1 MSKILVDTIDT
12 RSGTSTLTVGS
23 SNLTTLTKA
32 SGVNT
37 NGLSISMAMCYRLTT
52 DKSISAAAATVIDGN
67 WEKADTDDAGHIGS
81 DMSESS
87 GVFTYPSTG
96 IYLVQFSIQLQGP
109 SQGATYAGGKILT
122 TADNNNYSTAAIN
135 YNSIY
140 HPNGYANAFMS
151 FIHDVSSTGN
161 DKVRF
166 VGECEF
172 ACNIEGD
179 SNANYTAVTFVRLGD
194 T

>member
-1 MSKILVDTIDT
+1 MALSTI
-12 RSGTSTLTVGS
+12 GTNSVADSAITVAK
-23 SNLTTLTKA
+23 T
-32 SGVNT
+32 SGVGT
-37 NGLSISMAMCYRLTT
+37 TMAMCYRLTT
-52 DKSISAAAATVIDGN
+52 DKAINAASATTIDGN

-96 IYLVQFSIQLQGP
+96 IYLVQFAVQIQGP

-122 TADNNNYSTAAIN
+122 TANNSSYSTAAIN

-140 HPNGYANAFMS
+140 HSNGYGQAFMS
-151 FIHDVSSTGN
+151 FIHDVSDTSN
-161 DKVRF
+161 DKVKF
-166 VGECEF
+166 IGECEF
-172 ACNIEGD
+172 AADIEGD
-179 SNANYTAVTFVRLGD
+179 TNANYTAVTFIRLGD

>member
-1 MSKILVDTIDT
+1 MAVSTI
-12 RSGTSTLTVGS
+12 GTNSVADSAITVAK
-23 SNLTTLTKA
+23 T
-32 SGVNT
+32 SGVGT
-37 NGLSISMAMCYRLTT
+37 TMAMCYRLTT
-52 DKSISAAAATVIDGN
+52 DKAINAASATVIDGN

-96 IYLVQFSIQLQGP
+96 IYLVQFVVRLQGP
-109 SQGATYAGGKILT
+109 SQGATYAGGKIAT
-122 TADNNNYSTAAIN
+122 TPDNSTYSTAAVS

-140 HPNGYANAFMS
+140 HANGYAEASMS
-151 FIHDVSSTGN
+151 FIHDVSSTSN

-172 ACNIEGD
+172 ACDIDGD
-179 SNANYTAVTFVRLGD
+179 TNANATTVTFIRLGD

>member
-12 RSGTSTLTVGS
+12 RSGTSTLTLGS

-52 DKSISAAAATVIDGN
+52 SKAISAAVATTIDAN
-67 WEKADTDDAGHIGS
+67 WEKADSDDAGHIGS

-87 GVFTYPSTG
+87 GIFTYPSTG
-96 IYLVQFSIQLQGP
+96 IYLVQFAVQLHSP

-122 TADNNNYSTAAIN
+122 TADNSSYSTAALN

-140 HPNGYANAFMS
+140 HSNGYGEAFMS
-151 FIHDVSSTGN
+151 FVHDVSDTSN
-161 DKVRF
+161 DKVKF
-166 VGECEF
+166 IGECEF
-172 ACNIEGD
+172 ACDVKGD
-179 SNANYTAVTFVRLGD
+179 SNANYTAVTFIRLGD